1 LPVVAIS
8 NLLYRIYERRLA
20 RELTGQPLP
29 RHIGVMVDGNRR
41 WARDM
46 GLTDPNDGHRAGA
59 KHIER
64 FLGWCEELGVEHVTI
79 WLLSTENLSRPK
91 EQLDPLL
98 DIIDELA
105 GELAEDDQPWQLR
118 MVGALDLL
126 PEEHQAALKGAQ
138 QRTADKRGMQVNL
151 AVCYGGQR
159 EIADAV
165 RSFILEQAATG
176 ASLEEVAE
184 SIDADSIA
192 RHLYMTG
199 QPDPD
204 LVIRTSGEQRI
215 SGFLLWQSA
224 YSEFYF
230 CDSNW
235 PDFRRVDFLR
245 AVRSF
250 AIRDRRY
257 GK

>member
-1 LPVVAIS
+1 MAIA
-8 NLLYRIYERRLA
+8 NLLYRIYERRLTH
-20 RELTGQPLP
+20 ELAGKALP

-91 EQLDPLL
+91 SQLDPLL
-98 DIIDELA
+98 HIICDLA
-105 GELAEDDQPWQLR
+105 GELAETDQPWQLR

-126 PEEHQAALKGAQ
+126 PPEHQAKLKDAQ
-138 QRTADKRGMQVNL
+138 QRTADKSGVQVNL

-165 RSFILEQAATG
+165 RSLLLEHAATGLSLEQAADK
-176 ASLEEVAE
+176 V
-184 SIDADSIA
+184 DAAGIA

-204 LVIRTSGEQRI
+204 LVIRTSGEQRL

-224 YSEFYF
+224 YSEYYF

-250 AIRDRRY
+250 ATRNRRY

>member
-1 LPVVAIS
+1 MAPS
-8 NLLYRIYERRLA
+8 NLLYRLYERRLA
-20 RELTGQPLP
+20 RELAGKPLP

-46 GLTDPNDGHRAGA
+46 GYTDPNDGHRAGA

-64 FLGWCEELGVEHVTI
+64 FLDWCDELGVGHVTI
-79 WLLSTENLSRPK
+79 YLLSTENLTRPSS
-91 EQLDPLL
+91 QLDPLL
-98 DIIDELA
+98 DIIGDLA
-105 GELAEDDQPWQLR
+105 AELAEDEQPWQLR

-126 PEEHQAALKGAQ
+126 PPEHQARLKDAQ
-138 QRTADKRGMQVNL
+138 QRTAGKRGIRVNL

-165 RSFILEQAATG
+165 RSYILDQAAAG
-176 ASLEEVAE
+176 ASMEEAAE
-184 SIDADSIA
+184 AVDASSIA

-204 LVIRTSGEQRI
+204 LVIRTSGEQRL

-224 YSEFYF
+224 YSEYYF

-250 AIRDRRY
+250 ATRNRRY
-257 GK
+257 GR

>member
-1 LPVVAIS
+1 VAIS
-8 NLLYRIYERRLA
+8 NLLYRLYERRLA
-20 RELTGQPLP
+20 AELAGKPLP

-64 FLGWCEELGVEHVTI
+64 FLGWCDELGVQHVTI
-79 WLLSTENLSRPK
+79 WLLSTENLTRPK
-91 EQLDPLL
+91 EELDPLL
-98 DIIDELA
+98 DIIVELA
-105 GELAEDDQPWQLR
+105 SELAEAEQPWQLR

-126 PEEHQAALKGAQ
+126 PPDHAARLKDAQ
-138 QRTADKRGMQVNL
+138 QRTAGKQGVRVNL

-165 RSFILEQAATG
+165 RSFLLEQADAG
-176 ASLEEVAE
+176 RSLEEAAE
-184 SIDADSIA
+184 SLDAAGIA

-204 LVIRTSGEQRI
+204 LVIRTSGEQRL

-224 YSEFYF
+224 YSEYYF

-245 AVRSF
+245 AMRSF
-250 AIRDRRY
+250 ATRNRRY